1 MKENGVEG
9 VAMPK
14 IGCVLDLLDWLQVK
28 RLLKEVFENSG
39 FNIVVYTGLSSAST
53 KPKTNESV
61 LKYFSKK

>member
-14 IGCVLDLLDWLQVK
+14 IGCGLDLLDWLQVK
-28 RLLKEVFENSG
+28 RLLKEIFENSG
-39 FNIVVYTGLSSAST
+39 FNIVVYTGLSSASN